1 MDYFLPDS
9 MPVIHIATIMRLHCK
24 IWHKIYFLKNISV
37 SKSNF
42 AGLGRKKKEFNCY
55 YNFLLKT

>member
-9 MPVIHIATIMRLHCK
+9 MPVIHIATIMRLCCK

-42 AGLGRKKKEFNCY
+42 AGLGRKKKNLIAIITFH
-55 YNFLLKT
+55 